1 MFIMCRVQYHDSYKF
16 NAKSYHSMQYHFK
29 SIDTWLMG
37 ICQSHCPEHSWKRS
51 QFEPGKR
58 SIFAE
63 DQGNETEDQNAEELA
78 DEEIGSQIND
88 DKQMHPCSLLNVSC
102 SQKEDHS
109 FPVKKNSNQQA
120 VSSHITS
127 PQSNKCYDTVSSDH
141 FSTTTTAQLLQR
153 NFNNLDECVTWLLTK
168 ISMDIESECNDAIS
182 DMEEIELHS
191 SHQQTEY
198 SSSSDHYRNTIPKDH
213 SASKTKMESTMQSN
227 TDQDCHCPQCC
238 CVNVNC
244 IHQDSGSV
252 TGNHFDVSQDHDQ
265 NDCGNLEYCKENS
278 SSLECFD
285 FMHTGMN
292 CDPFCINQCPNNS
305 DSNHS
310 RSKSRRSVSPSKAT
324 KNGKGWWNGL
334 SLCLF
339 CLMLI
344 DCISTLVPAHGR
356 YY

>member
-1 MFIMCRVQYHDSYKF
+1 
-16 NAKSYHSMQYHFK
+16 
-29 SIDTWLMG
+29 MG

-88 DKQMHPCSLLNVSC
+88 DKQMRPFSLLNVSC

-127 PQSNKCYDTVSSDH
+127 PESNKCYDTVSFDH

-153 NFNNLDECVTWLLTK
+153 NFNSLDECVTWLLTK

-191 SHQQTEY
+191 SRQQTEY
-198 SSSSDHYRNTIPKDH
+198 SSSSDHYKNRIPKDH

-227 TDQDCHCPQCC
+227 TDQDC
-238 CVNVNC
+238 
-244 IHQDSGSV
+244 GSV
-252 TGNHFDVSQDHDQ
+252 NHFDVSQEHDQ
-265 NDCGNLEYCKENS
+265 NDSGNLEYCKENS

-285 FMHTGMN
+285 FIHTGMN
-292 CDPFCINQCPNNS
+292 CDLFHINQCPNNS

-310 RSKSRRSVSPSKAT
+310 RSKSRRSVSPNKAT
-324 KNGKGWWNGL
+324 KNGKGWWNR
-334 SLCLF
+334 LF
-339 CLMLI
+339 FVFVLF
-344 DCISTLVPAHGR
+344 DVD
-356 YY
+356 

>member
-1 MFIMCRVQYHDSYKF
+1 MFIMSRVQYHDSYKF

-63 DQGNETEDQNAEELA
+63 DQGNETEDQNAQELA

-127 PQSNKCYDTVSSDH
+127 PESNKCYDTVSFDH

-153 NFNNLDECVTWLLTK
+153 NFNSLDECVTWLLTK

-191 SHQQTEY
+191 SRQQTEY
-198 SSSSDHYRNTIPKDH
+198 SSSSDHYKNRIPKDH

-227 TDQDCHCPQCC
+227 TDQDC
-238 CVNVNC
+238 
-244 IHQDSGSV
+244 GSV
-252 TGNHFDVSQDHDQ
+252 NHFDVSQEHDQ
-265 NDCGNLEYCKENS
+265 NDSGNLEYCKENS

-334 SLCLF
+334 FLCLF

-344 DCISTLVPAHGR
+344 DCISALVCTWKILFEL
-356 YY
+356 